1 MQLKKYC
8 NLIGAATIVAART
21 TSVYGCDQTLF
32 TASAAKK
39 LRARKRVGYARLGLA
54 YPVSCAGLGHLL
66 MAKHCPLSL
75 NVCFTP
81 PTAPH
86 PSPPPPIDSIRVI
99 TEVEKNQGHTNS

>member
-1 MQLKKYC
+1 MFVLALVVNGRNILHIIAK
-8 NLIGAATIVAART
+8 LTI
-21 TSVYGCDQTLF
+21 
-32 TASAAKK
+32 
-39 LRARKRVGYARLGLA
+39 

-86 PSPPPPIDSIRVI
+86 LPPPPTPPPIDSICVI
-99 TEVEKNQGHTNS
+99 TEVEKNHLKNQGHANS